1 MNAMNLRFK
10 NELGL
15 ERLPGLVSGIAKE
28 LALSRGAR
36 EDITYFLSNKCLD
49 IVLDYMEIFDDPTRR
64 TPDTLV
70 LVVRLRYG
78 DLRDSLALA
87 ATQFAFGKVA

>member
-1 MNAMNLRFK
+1 MNLRFE

-15 ERLPGLVSGIAKE
+15 ERLPGLVSGIAE
-28 LALSRGAR
+28 SLAAARAAR
-36 EDITYFLSNKCLD
+36 EDIADFLVGKCLEIAPD
-49 IVLDYMEIFDDPTRR
+49 HIEIFDDITRR

-70 LVVRLRYG
+70 LVARLRYG

-87 ATQFAFGKVA
+87 ATQFAVGKVA